1 MYLKRLLP
9 ILIFVLALP
18 AIGFAQDKG
27 GKANDKAQKKQ
38 TEVIKS
44 VPITN
49 KNIQMIRQ
57 QNKKATMEQMHMINK
72 AVRKSMTVHR
82 RK

>member
-18 AIGFAQDKG
+18 VIGFAQDQG
-27 GKANDKAQKKQ
+27 VKANDQAQKKK

-57 QNKKATMEQMHMINK
+57 QNKKATMEQMHRINK
-72 AVRKSMTVHR
+72 AVRKSMTVH
-82 RK
+82 KHK